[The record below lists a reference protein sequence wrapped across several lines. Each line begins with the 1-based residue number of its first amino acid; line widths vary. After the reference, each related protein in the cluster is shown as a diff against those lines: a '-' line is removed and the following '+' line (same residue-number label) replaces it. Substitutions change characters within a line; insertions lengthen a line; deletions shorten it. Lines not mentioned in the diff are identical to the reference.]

1 MRVLIGLCSVL
12 AVAVAGAEIATAEH
26 PPGPYRFLATIGLFG
41 LSQAIG
47 LWITIGSQRIGLPW
61 GEAALL
67 VGMCL
72 LPAHWLV
79 PVAPI
84 GALVG
89 LLVAGVAPVKAL
101 YNAAA
106 YTIAAALAC
115 GVAAL
120 FGGVGEVPPLHPAT
134 ATALAAAAVTY
145 WLVTA
150 LFAVTA
156 VAFARGGSVRE
167 LVLGNFG
174 AKIIMLVGN
183 IAVGLLAVG
192 LGLADFR
199 YLAAA
204 PPLLWLLYEVYKARM
219 RAGDERRAWQELA
232 TAVHALNRLDVAS
245 VVDAAVVGVRR
256 LFSPDSVEITVR
268 GAGHPV
274 RTYQGRAGSDAV
286 SVVEPALDEP
296 AGNGPGLL
304 HHRLVVGEEH
314 VGDLRVRHGAATAFS
329 ERDRLALSAFA
340 DALGASLHNA
350 ASHDRLREMAERKA
364 YEAEHDTLTGLANRT
379 RLMERGDA
387 MLRVRPGEE
396 PHEVALLLLDLDHFK
411 DVNDTLGHAAGDQLL
426 RAIAATLSARTES
439 DELLVRLG
447 GDEFALLIGAPPA
460 RRQAVEYAVE
470 RARELSAALA
480 VPVEIAGV
488 ALSVEASIGVA
499 AVLAGGCVMA
509 ELLRRADVAMYQ
521 AKRAGRSIGRYE
533 PARDEASTDRLALLA
548 EFREALS
555 ADDQLVLHLQ
565 PAIDLE
571 SGEPT
576 GTEALVRWQHPR
588 RGLLGPGEFVG
599 VVEKSDLVGP
609 FTRYVLNLALGVMAR
624 WGADGLDVPVAVNMS
639 ARSLL
644 DRKLPADVAELL
656 GRHQV
661 PPERLVLEITETV
674 MMTELEV
681 VDDVLAGLRSLG
693 VRLSVDDFGTGYSS
707 LTFLARFAVDEVKVD
722 QEFVGRMGDAPEAEA
737 IVRSTV
743 ELGRA
748 LGLRVVAEG
757 VETAEQKAALRAM
770 GCEAGQG
777 YHFSPPMPAD
787 KTAEVLWSMR
797 GAAEDRGARVIPLS
811 ARVAQPGQE

>member
-1 MRVLIGLCSVL
+1 MSVRLRALI
-12 AVAVAGAEIATAEH
+12 AVCCLSALAVAGAEIATAGH
-26 PPGPYRFLATIGLFG
+26 APGPYRFLATIGLFG

-47 LWITIGSQRIGLPW
+47 LQIKFGGQRIGLFW

-79 PVAPI
+79 PVVPI

-89 LLVAGVAPVKAL
+89 LLLAGVAPIKAL

-106 YTIAAALAC
+106 YAIAAALAT

-120 FGGVGEVPPLHPAT
+120 CGGVGDAPPLDLRT
-134 ATALAAAAVTY
+134 AIALVAAALTY
-145 WLVTA
+145 CVVTA

-156 VAFARGGSVRE
+156 VALARGGPVRE
-167 LVLGNFG
+167 LILGNCG

-219 RAGDERRAWQELA
+219 RAGDERRAWQALA
-232 TAVHALNRLDVAS
+232 AAVHALNRLDVAS
-245 VVDAAVVGVRR
+245 VVEAAIVGARR
-256 LFSPDSVEITVR
+256 LFAPESVAITVTAPD
-268 GAGHPV
+268 GTA
-274 RTYQGRAGSDAV
+274 RTYVGRAGMDGITETETPDGKPS
-286 SVVEPALDEP
+286 
-296 AGNGPGLL
+296 GTLL
-304 HHRLVVGEEH
+304 HRLAVGEER
-314 VGDLRVRHGAATAFS
+314 VGELRVRFGTATEVS

-340 DALGASLHNA
+340 DALGAALHNA

-364 YEAEHDTLTGLANRT
+364 YEAEHDALTGLANRT
-379 RLMERGDA
+379 RLMDRGDA
-387 MLRVRPGEE
+387 MLRVRPGED

-411 DVNDTLGHAAGDQLL
+411 DVNDTLGHDAGDQLL
-426 RAIAATLSARTES
+426 RTAAATLTARTEPG
-439 DELLVRLG
+439 ELLVRLG

-470 RARELSAALA
+470 RARELTAALA

-499 AVLAGGCVMA
+499 AVPAGGCVMA

-521 AKRAGRSIGRYE
+521 AKRGGRSIGRYE
-533 PARDEASTDRLALLA
+533 AARDAASTDRLALLA
-548 EFREALS
+548 EFREALA
-555 ADDQLVLHLQ
+555 ADDQLVLYLQ
-565 PAIDLE
+565 PAIDLA
-571 SGEPT
+571 SGEAT
-576 GTEALVRWQHPR
+576 GSEALIRWQHPR

-609 FTRYVLNLALGVMAR
+609 FTRHVLNMALGVMAR
-624 WGADGLDVPVAVNMS
+624 WGAEGLDIPVAVNMS

-681 VDDVLAGLRSLG
+681 IDDVLAGLRSLG

-722 QEFVGRMGDAPEAEA
+722 QEFVGRMGDTREAEA

-757 VETAEQKAALRAM
+757 VETAEQKAALSAM
-770 GCEAGQG
+770 GCEAAQG
-777 YHFSPPMPAD
+777 YHFFPPMPAD
-787 KTAEVLWSMR
+787 KTAKVLWTLRS
-797 GAAEDRGARVIPLS
+797 AAATRGARVIPLS
-811 ARVAQPGQE
+811 ARAAQPGQE